1 MGQKECSLDK
11 WKGDIVIC
19 VHLLRQWHHVEQ
31 SEHRLWSLQNKRVDT
46 FCNYPAELVCRAS
59 LHSTVHTLRVFPIK
73 TNKTFED
80 SNTSSII
87 DNIRFKAAANT
98 NGLLQSM
105 NSLQQLLTNF
115 DDVVQQRW
123 PRGSTGQWQ
132 VWSWWACSSL
142 ARQIPCLGSG
152 LWLETFFAP

>member
-1 MGQKECSLDK
+1 MGVNSWPLFNYPN
-11 WKGDIVIC
+11 IVGFFFKPLHFFLPTS
-19 VHLLRQWHHVEQ
+19 HLQ
-31 SEHRLWSLQNKRVDT
+31 SEHRLRSLQNKRVDT

-115 DDVVQQRW
+115 DDVVQQRS

-132 VWSWWACSSL
+132 V
-142 ARQIPCLGSG
+142 
-152 LWLETFFAP
+152 

>member
-1 MGQKECSLDK
+1 MLCFLALSSCKHALQAA
-11 WKGDIVIC
+11 
-19 VHLLRQWHHVEQ
+19 HHIATQTRNSRAFPVATTLGVSAFIQ
-31 SEHRLWSLQNKRVDT
+31 CEHRLRNLQNKRVDT

-80 SNTSSII
+80 SNTSPIV

-132 VWSWWACSSL
+132 V
-142 ARQIPCLGSG
+142 
-152 LWLETFFAP
+152 